1 MAAEGVVMA
10 DFFTVGTASYVAST
24 PPQVELRDGA
34 TAVVTNVNGG
44 TLYYKSTYDVSS
56 GSKDGSLTAGQSVTL
71 TANAW
76 LIGSAATQVSVDYAR
91 ALSMAPDISIRR
103 TGTNAI
109 TVDEA
114 VTISGASTL
123 SSTLAVTGAH
133 TATGAIT
140 PNGGIAQTSTAKQT
154 RWGTFPVT
162 TATDGTDTACD
173 DGSIWA
179 ASIYIPDNC
188 TLTGIEY
195 LVGSVGGNVADKVVA
210 GLYSDQGALLA
221 NSDLAGA
228 TVGTAAQLQQVAFTA
243 TYAAVGGKKY
253 IIAVQFN
260 GTTAKFRSIPA
271 YTSQGT
277 LRVKQAGTF
286 GTLAALSPLPT
297 ALTADVGP
305 IASTY

>member
-10 DFFTVGTASYVAST
+10 DFFTVGTASYAAST

-34 TAVVTNVNGG
+34 TAVVTNINGG
-44 TLYYKSTYDVSS
+44 TLYYKSTYDVST
-56 GSKDGSLTAGQSVTL
+56 GSSDGSLTAGQSATL

-154 RWGTFPVT
+154 RWGTFAADSA
-162 TATDGTDTACD
+162 TAGTDTACD
-173 DGSIWA
+173 NGSIWA
-179 ASIYIPDNC
+179 ASIFIPYSC

-195 LVGSVGGNVADKVVA
+195 LVGSVGGTDNVAV

-221 NSDLAGA
+221 NSALDSSV
-228 TVGTAAQLQQVAFTA
+228 TVGTAAQLQQVAFTS